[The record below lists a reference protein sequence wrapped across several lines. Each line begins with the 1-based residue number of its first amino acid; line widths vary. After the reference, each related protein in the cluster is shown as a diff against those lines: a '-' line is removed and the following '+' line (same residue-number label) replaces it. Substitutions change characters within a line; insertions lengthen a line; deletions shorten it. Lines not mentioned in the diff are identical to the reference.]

1 MRIVLFSVGTRG
13 DATPAA
19 ALAQELLQDPEPH
32 SILWCLQQ
40 DMIPS
45 LTERLDQ
52 SPQIQLLPLPFG
64 NQDYYSATRHSK
76 LPHHPNPRLA
86 PLRSVAAILQQLV
99 LPCMELVLDT
109 LQEWNFSDDDDDD
122 DAPIWL
128 VSCALTRPLVVLL
141 HRALPK
147 SRILWL
153 HLQPLQPNDRFPL
166 YRTHRNEF
174 VRAILRCEKDHDH
187 EDKTR
192 SYRDSYQL
200 LEVTLTEF
208 FLQDTLQEMA
218 DRWSLDMRRPV
229 CAIPVNA
236 YSNLLIPPLSNA
248 WEVGPL
254 AVDYPPRDRAP
265 PPRLEAFWKN
275 RRPIVVGFGS
285 MAVSHREILWETI
298 ERLPSQS
305 FLLVGRQWCQDV
317 GHWKDKERILC
328 LPYVPYA
335 HVLSHCQM
343 MICHGGAGVV
353 HACLHAGIPA
363 VVCPVLGD
371 QFAWGALLQ
380 AKGWGVLGADSL
392 SRWTTEELVRAIG
405 AAEECLPACQEV
417 GRRARDEP
425 RGVQV
430 LVERMKLSGNEV

>member
-109 LQEWNFSDDDDDD
+109 LQEWNSRDDDDDQ
-122 DAPIWL
+122 PIWL

-153 HLQPLQPNDRFPL
+153 HLQPL
-166 YRTHRNEF
+166 
-174 VRAILRCEKDHDH
+174 
-187 EDKTR
+187 
-192 SYRDSYQL
+192 
-200 LEVTLTEF
+200 
-208 FLQDTLQEMA
+208 TLQEMA